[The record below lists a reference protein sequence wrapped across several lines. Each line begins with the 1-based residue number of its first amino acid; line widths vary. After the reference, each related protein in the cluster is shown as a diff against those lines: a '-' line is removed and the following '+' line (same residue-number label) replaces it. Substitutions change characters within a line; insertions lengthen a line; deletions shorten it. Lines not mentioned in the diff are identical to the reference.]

1 MTTQAPSV
9 EPSRGVNGPRTG
21 PVVLSIVVPVYFNA
35 MNLPDTIPQLLA
47 LESQADGVTLE
58 LVFVDDGSGDDS
70 LAVLRSFQAKHPDRI
85 RIVKLT
91 RNFGSMAAIL
101 AGLTVARGDCVGM
114 IAADLQ
120 DPPELFLDM
129 LAHWRAGSKAVF
141 AVRTD
146 REDSASQ
153 RLFARMYYSLIRRF
167 ALRDYPAGGFDFF
180 LVDRQVVRDM
190 VRISEKNTN
199 LMSLIFWLG
208 YRPVMLPYVRRART
222 KGKSRWTLSKKI
234 KLFIDSF
241 VAFSYVPIRFL
252 SATGLLVATT
262 AFAYGAY
269 VFYAWLVNDIP
280 VRGFAPVVLVLA
292 FTAGLQMTMLGVL
305 GEYLWRTLDET
316 RRRPGF
322 VIDEVF
328 DETDTDA
335 LRDTD
340 ARLRAVSSP
349 NGVEAGV
356 SAKTTAR

>member
-1 MTTQAPSV
+1 MTVDPHGEAT
-9 EPSRGVNGPRTG
+9 GPRTG
-21 PVVLSIVVPVYFNA
+21 PALLSIVVPVYFNG

-47 LESQADGVTLE
+47 LETRADGLSLE

-70 LAVLRSFQAKHPDRI
+70 LAVLREFQARHPDRI

-120 DPPELFLDM
+120 DPPELLLDM
-129 LAHWRAGSKAVF
+129 VSHWRAGSKAVF
-141 AVRTD
+141 AVRAD
-146 REDSASQ
+146 REDSVSQ
-153 RLFARMYYSLIRRF
+153 RLFARAYYSLIRRF
-167 ALRDYPAGGFDFF
+167 ALNDYPPGGFDFF

-208 YRPVMLPYVRRART
+208 YRPVMLPYVRRARAM
-222 KGKSRWTLSKKI
+222 GKSRWTLSKKI

-252 SATGLLVATT
+252 SATGLVVATT

-280 VRGFAPVVLVLA
+280 VRGFAPVILVLA
-292 FTAGLQMTMLGVL
+292 FTAGIQMTMLGVL

-316 RRRPGF
+316 RRRPAF
-322 VIDEVF
+322 VIDEIF
-328 DETDTDA
+328 DLSGTDGQRQSDP
-335 LRDTD
+335 RV
-340 ARLRAVSSP
+340 RAASLA
-349 NGVEAGV
+349 NGIDAGV
-356 SAKTTAR
+356 PAKAAPR